1 MLSENCFYANK
12 RFYRYSERSMETWN
26 LSVELK
32 KVVASLAGGSYS
44 HPQLYPVSQNPGSQ
58 PPVKIFFQVQPLL
71 RQRERMKCYFE
82 KEA

>member
-1 MLSENCFYANK
+1 MLSKNCFYANK
-12 RFYRYSERSMETWN
+12 RFYRYSERSTETWN

-58 PPVKIFFQVQPLL
+58 PPVKIFFSSSANSQAA
-71 RQRERMKCYFE
+71 RENEMLFRKG
-82 KEA
+82 A